1 MVNRPVFDVARSGEQ
16 MEFPLTALVE
26 DEYVQKPSPEHQ
38 NAAQYV
44 QGGALKT
51 WIQLPGDPDACPSS
65 ESSLS
70 KSTPL
75 APWRNF
81 FSS

>member
-16 MEFPLTALVE
+16 MEFPLTAGV
-26 DEYVQKPSPEHQ
+26 DADMVRRPSPEHQ

-51 WIQLPGDPDACPSS
+51 WIQLPGDPDACPN
-65 ESSLS
+65 S
-70 KSTPL
+70 K
-75 APWRNF
+75 
-81 FSS
+81 